1 MKTICTLSFL
11 SILFHFNA
19 QTNVISLKSHSGDLA
34 EIHQESDNF
43 GEIYI
48 PPTNVDTVFF
58 ISNGV
63 IVESKR
69 QLNHLEGF
77 EQKNQSY
84 YDTIRSS
91 FYTKTLTYSLKR
103 HYSKNT
109 VFIGFDE
116 EKATEVNPY
125 FNNMHKN
132 SVPLI
137 LLIFGIFISFGN
149 YFRKRINA

>member
-1 MKTICTLSFL
+1 MKTISTLSFL
-11 SILFHFNA
+11 AILFHFNA

-34 EIHQESDNF
+34 DIHQETDNF

-48 PPTNVDTVFF
+48 PPSNVDTVFF
-58 ISNGV
+58 ISKGV
-63 IVESKR
+63 IVESKS
-69 QLNHLEGF
+69 QLDFPE
-77 EQKNQSY
+77 NQRY
-84 YDTIRSS
+84 YDTVRSS

-109 VFIGFDE
+109 VFIGFEE

-132 SVPLI
+132 SIPLI
-137 LLIFGIFISFGN
+137 LLAFGVFISIGT
-149 YFRKRINA
+149 YFRRINA

>member
-34 EIHQESDNF
+34 DIHQETDNF

-48 PPTNVDTVFF
+48 PPSDVDTVFF
-58 ISNGV
+58 ISDGV
-63 IVESKR
+63 VVESKR
-69 QLNHLEGF
+69 QLDFPE
-77 EQKNQSY
+77 NQRY

-109 VFIGFDE
+109 VFVGFETE
-116 EKATEVNPY
+116 EAIEVNPY
-125 FNNMHKN
+125 FKNMHKN

-137 LLIFGIFISFGN
+137 LLVFGIFISLGN
-149 YFRKRINA
+149 YFRRRINA

>member
-1 MKTICTLSFL
+1 MKTISTLSFL
-11 SILFHFNA
+11 AILFHFNA

-34 EIHQESDNF
+34 DIHQETDNF

-48 PPTNVDTVFF
+48 PPTDVDTVFF

-69 QLNHLEGF
+69 QLQYLEGY
-77 EQKNQSY
+77 EQTNQRY

-109 VFIGFDE
+109 VFIGFETE
-116 EKATEVNPY
+116 EAIEVNPY
-125 FNNMHKN
+125 FNNMKKN
-132 SVPLI
+132 GVPII
-137 LLIFGIFISFGN
+137 LLVFGIFISIGT